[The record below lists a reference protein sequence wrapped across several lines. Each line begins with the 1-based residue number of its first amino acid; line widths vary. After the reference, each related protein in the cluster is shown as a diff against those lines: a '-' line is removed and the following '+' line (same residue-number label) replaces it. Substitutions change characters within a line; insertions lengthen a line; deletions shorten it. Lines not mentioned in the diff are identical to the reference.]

1 MSVKNKLIT
10 LKSHFDAAKLNVNGA
25 KCKQRLVII
34 ESDDWGAIRT
44 PSKEILNYFEKNNID
59 VSKSIYKN
67 DALESQSDL
76 EMLFEVL
83 LKHKDKNGNQA
94 KFTANAIM
102 ANPDFDKIK
111 ETNYQE
117 YFWEPFFETFK
128 KYPEHQNNL
137 NLWKKGMELAIFQPQ
152 FHGREHVNIKRWLTA
167 LQKNDSKTREMFEY
181 KTTFSG
187 VGDYSFMESYDWNVP
202 SDVEEHKKIIIEGLQ
217 IFENTL
223 GFKSKSFIAPCYN
236 WDTEIETTLASNGV
250 EWIQGLRSQLQPT
263 GTFDVYQPIK
273 HTFGQQQN
281 GIKFNVR
288 NCFFEPSMLPSKDW
302 VNSCLAQVQSAF
314 MFSKPA
320 VICSH
325 RINYIGFINEK
336 NRQRGLKDLDVLLKS
351 ILKKWPDVTF
361 ISTDQ
366 LSNYLQK

>member
-1 MSVKNKLIT
+1 MKKLLNKIKPHLSAARINALGLN
-10 LKSHFDAAKLNVNGA
+10 LKSKV
-25 KCKQRLVII
+25 VII

-44 PSKEILNYFEKNNID
+44 PSKEILSYFDQSNID

-67 DALESQSDL
+67 DALESQTDL

-83 LKHKDKNGNQA
+83 QKHKGSDGQFA
-94 KFTANAIM
+94 VMTANSIM
-102 ANPDFDKIK
+102 ANPDFEKIK
-111 ETNYQE
+111 QSDYQH
-117 YFWEPFFETFK
+117 YFWEPFYTTFQR
-128 KYPEHQNNL
+128 YPEHQNNL
-137 NLWKKGMELAIFQPQ
+137 SLWKQGIELGVFHPQ
-152 FHGREHVNIKRWLTA
+152 FHGREHVNILRWMTA
-167 LQKNDSKTREMFEY
+167 LQNNTGKVRELFGFG
-181 KTTFSG
+181 TTFSG
-187 VGDYSFMESYDWNVP
+187 VGDYSFMESFDWNTH
-202 SDVEEHKKIIIEGLQ
+202 DEVETHKKIIIEGLQ
-217 IFENTL
+217 IFEDTF
-223 GFKSKSFIAPCYN
+223 GFKSKSFIAPCYTL
-236 WDTEIETTLASNGV
+236 DTKLNSFLTSQGI

-263 GTFDVYQPIK
+263 GVFDVYQPIK

-325 RINYIGFINEK
+325 RINYVGFINEQ

>member
-1 MSVKNKLIT
+1 MSIKNKIVT
-10 LKSHFDAAKLNVNGA
+10 LKSHFDAAKLNTKGA
-25 KCKQRLVII
+25 KCNQRVVII

-44 PSKEILNYFEKNNID
+44 PSKEILNYFESNNID

-76 EMLFEVL
+76 EMLFEVVV
-83 LKHKDKNGNQA
+83 KYKDKNGNHA

-102 ANPDFDKIK
+102 ANPDFNKIK

-117 YFWEPFFETFK
+117 YFWEPFYETFK

-137 NLWKKGMELAIFQPQ
+137 NLWKKGMELGIFQPQ
-152 FHGREHVNIKRWLTA
+152 FHGREHVNCKRWLSA
-167 LQKNDSKTREMFEY
+167 LQKNEGKTREMFEY
-181 KTTFSG
+181 RTTFSG
-187 VGDYSFMESYDWNVP
+187 KGDYSFMESFDWDIP
-202 SDVEEHKKIIIEGLQ
+202 SDIQRHKQIISEGLQ
-217 IFENTL
+217 IFEETF
-223 GFKSKSFIAPCYN
+223 GFRSKTFIAPCYN
-236 WDTEIETTLASNGV
+236 WDTNLEPLLAENGI
-250 EWIQGLRSQLQPT
+250 EWIQGLRSQLHPT
-263 GTFDVYQPIK
+263 GVFDVYQPIK

-336 NRQRGLKDLDVLLKS
+336 NRQRGLKDLDILLKS
-351 ILKKWPDVTF
+351 ILKKWPDVVF